1 MQKTLISAVA
11 GSPAKKSCPETEEEQ
26 FGRGDENEMDVEEPA
41 EDQEE
46 NEDLEMDIGQD
57 SSPPPTPPPN
67 RHQG

>member
-1 MQKTLISAVA
+1 MTLISAVA
-11 GSPAKKSCPETEEEQ
+11 GSPPKKRQLETEEER
-26 FGRGDENEMDVEEPA
+26 FGRGDENEMDVQEPA
-41 EDQEE
+41 EEQEG